1 MVTAVQSRV
10 RAADFVELTK
20 PGIISLILV
29 TVAAGYYMGASG
41 IHGLALFH
49 TLLGAALVAAGS
61 NALNQIAERDLD
73 ARMRRTRSRPLPSG
87 RIGVVEAQVF
97 AWGLSFTGTA
107 YLLTMVGPLVA
118 ALAAA
123 TLVSYVFLYTPLKR
137 HTTLNTLVGGVPGA
151 LPIVGGWVA
160 ARGTID
166 LVALVLFA
174 VLYLWQMPHFLAL
187 AWMLREDYARAGI
200 RMLSIGDDGS
210 MTFRQA
216 VGYSAALLPVT
227 LVPSVLGAT
236 GIVYFFGA
244 VALALWLLWESWMAG
259 RLRTHERARRL
270 FLTTVAYLPALL
282 VLMMVDKLP

>member
-1 MVTAVQSRV
+1 VVTAVLGRA

-20 PGIISLILV
+20 PGIVSLILV

-49 TLLGAALVAAGS
+49 TLFGAALVASGS
-61 NALNQIAERDLD
+61 NALNQIAERDTD
-73 ARMRRTRSRPLPSG
+73 ALMLRTRSRPLPAG
-87 RIGVVEAQVF
+87 RLGLGEAQVF
-97 AWGLSFTGTA
+97 AWGLGGMGVA
-107 YLLTMVGPLVA
+107 YLTALVGPLVG

-137 HTTLNTLVGGVPGA
+137 HTTLNTLVGAVPGA

-160 ARGTID
+160 ARGTIEFP
-166 LVALVLFA
+166 ALVLFA

-200 RMLSIGDDGS
+200 KMLSIGDDGS

-227 LVPSVLGAT
+227 LVPSVLGAA

-244 VALALWLLWESWMAG
+244 VALALWLLWEAWMAG
-259 RLRTHERARRL
+259 RSRTNERARRL

-282 VLMMVDKLP
+282 VLMMLDKLP